1 MLLSDL
7 RLGRPLEVYINRD
20 GYNYRVI
27 SKIEYTEPGCVCVSL
42 IAGGKRVFQF
52 LETDIIDIVYQEQD
66 RMWKWSN
73 VKGAVVAVEEDKMHG
88 FFSDEAGA
96 NYNRRNAFRMYLGKE
111 LLLRYKVTDKKRLQE
126 ADEKDKEKQRHETY
140 YKYDKKSDEIMGD
153 RFKWIECL
161 GFIRDISE
169 LGVGIYSNEKF
180 MPDDE
185 IAFEFVTDAGKIECR
200 AIIVRMRDHVNG
212 AFHNYYGCRF
222 IETSRNLT
230 KYLYEQQR
238 IQLQNANNYIKRN

>member
-1 MLLSDL
+1 MLLSEL
-7 RLGRPLEVYINRD
+7 KLGRPLEVYINRE
-20 GYNYRVI
+20 GYNYRVV

-42 IAGGKRVFQF
+42 IASGKRVFQF
-52 LETDIIDIVYQEQD
+52 LETDIVDIVYQEQD

-73 VKGAVVAVEEDKMHG
+73 VKGAIVAVEEDRMHG
-88 FFSDEAGA
+88 FFSDEYGE

-111 LLLRYKVTDKKRLQE
+111 LMLRYKVTDKRRLKE
-126 ADEKDKEKQRHETY
+126 LDEKENNTSSQTRY
-140 YKYDKKSDEIMGD
+140 NYDSRSDELMGD
-153 RFKWIECL
+153 RFRWVDCL

-169 LGVGIYSNEKF
+169 IGVGIYSNEKF
-180 MPDDE
+180 LPDDE
-185 IAFEFVTDAGKIECR
+185 IAFEFLSDVGKIECK
-200 AIIVRMRDHVNG
+200 AMIVRMRDNVSG
-212 AFHNYYGCRF
+212 VFHNYYGCRF